1 MKNLLLK
8 SMMLALVLLGG
19 AVSVWAQKISPDLEI
34 LFRTNNDNN
43 AWNSGYPKEAS
54 ETNNEYEINYFN
66 GFYALQKY
74 TVENLAAVK
83 KLTLNIAGPSSGSG
97 AGQDAVA
104 IWAFSTND
112 WTSSSDA
119 SSITNAVATIVGIAP
134 HVTEG
139 NVNTGYLLNTCGQ
152 NRETTDGI
160 QYCHFV
166 IDGEAL
172 ARLKSAASNNT
183 LTLLITNR
191 TDDLK
196 KNSKRTYY
204 SSGHVTEACRP
215 YIEVNETY
223 PAAIGNTGYET
234 LNAAFDAITTE
245 GTITLYDN
253 ISITSRCNSEA
264 KTINVVPVKD
274 GLKITSTLTNSL
286 WFLTQSG
293 ATVNIGSDEHQL
305 IIDGNNAENSSCF
318 VEAGNGS
325 QSTTFNNV
333 KFLNCKTSSAGTTG
347 SIICYKSNGG
357 SLILKDL
364 VFEGC
369 EASSANTSLI
379 FYGLNDLNIKG
390 GLTITNCSAAYD
402 IYIENSN
409 TTDKFLKVKEMS
421 SKPSA
426 PVRVY
431 CKTPAV
437 GTLVLSTNYKDM
449 TTWFSIMNDGYGL
462 FYKTD
467 NGDNILKQTSSVTTA
482 PTGKTGLAYTGS
494 SQEIVDA
501 SSAACT
507 GGELKYSKT
516 QEGVYGAANTI
527 TETNAGTY
535 SFWYK
540 VVGDADH
547 IDTAPVEMTG
557 VVIAKGTPEIT
568 APVGATSLVASGSA
582 QALIATQ
589 ASATLGATVVYR
601 LGEDGDFAAY
611 NEETLSA
618 TNAGAYKVYYRV
630 EETENL
636 NAVEATYIEVVMTG
650 TIQKDDEGENTAT
663 ESYAIQDANNAQ
675 LSGVTVNDAASL
687 EIPASVNGIPVTSI
701 AAGVFTAANTA
712 NVQSIDLSNTKVAL
726 SGDVR
731 SSGVLSAIPENVIIV
746 LPKESPDASGANVV
760 TTSDGTNFSC
770 SEVKIAETKAFV
782 NGVKEFTTTK
792 FTFDRTFLNGDGQYN
807 TVFLPVDIPAAV
819 KTTLGT
825 FYTCSSV
832 NESGAV
838 LTEVTGDLTANTAY
852 VFKPASGKNK
862 IEVDGQTLTIKMNAN
877 ITKPTGA
884 GLKGT
889 NVEGTIATLATDAS
903 KAYGYAAETTGGATV
918 GAFYKLKPEATVPA
932 YRAWLEVDTAVNG
945 SRLAIIVDGDGDG
958 TTGIISIDGQPV
970 NGGVWYDLNG
980 RKYDSKPSQKG
991 IYIIDG
997 KKIIVK

>member
-8 SMMLALVLLGG
+8 TMVLALVLFGG
-19 AVSVWAQKISPDLEI
+19 AVSTWAEKISPDLEV
-34 LFRTNNDNN
+34 LFRTNDANT

-54 ETNNEYEINYFN
+54 ETNNEYEINYYK

-83 KLTLNIAGPSSGSG
+83 KLTLNIAGPSA

-104 IWAFSTND
+104 IWAFSIND
-112 WTSSSDA
+112 WTVSSDA
-119 SSITNAVATIVGIAP
+119 TTITNAVTTIVGLAP
-134 HVTEG
+134 HSS
-139 NVNTGYLLNTCGQ
+139 TGDATTNYLLNSCGS
-152 NRETTDGI
+152 NRQTIDGV
-160 QYCHFV
+160 QYCHFE
-166 IDGEAL
+166 IQGEAL
-172 ARLKSAASNNT
+172 TRLKASASGNT
-183 LTLLITNR
+183 ITLLVTNR
-191 TDDLK
+191 TQDLK
-196 KNSKRTYY
+196 ANSQRKYY
-204 SSGHVTEACRP
+204 SSGHATEAYRP

-253 ISITSRCNSEA
+253 ISLTSRCNSGA
-264 KTINVVPVKD
+264 KTINVVPAKD
-274 GLKITSTLTNSL
+274 GIIITSSLTNSL
-286 WFLTQSG
+286 WFLTQNAG
-293 ATVNIGSDEHQL
+293 QVTIGSDDYQL
-305 IIDGNNAENSSCF
+305 IIDGNNATNSCCF
-318 VEAGNGS
+318 VEAGNSS

-333 KFLNCKTSSAGTTG
+333 KFLNCKTSAAAPTG

-357 SLILKDL
+357 ELYLKNVIFD
-364 VFEGC
+364 GC
-369 EASSANTSLI
+369 EASSPSTSLI
-379 FYGLNDLNIKG
+379 FCGLGELNIQE
-390 GLTITNCSAAYD
+390 GLTITNCTSAYD
-402 IYIENSN
+402 IYIENNNS
-409 TTDKFLKVKEMS
+409 TDKFLKVKEMS

-426 PVRVY
+426 PIRVY

-437 GTLVLSTNYKDM
+437 GTLVLSTNYTDM
-449 TTWFSIMNDGYGL
+449 TTWFSILNDGYGL
-462 FYKTD
+462 FYKTE
-467 NGDNILKQTSSVTTA
+467 NGDHILKQTYSVTTA
-482 PTGKTGLAYTGS
+482 PVGKTGLAYTGS
-494 SQEIVDA
+494 AQELIDA
-501 SSAACT
+501 TNATCT
-507 GGELKYSKT
+507 GGQLKYSKT
-516 QEGVYGAANTI
+516 QDGVYGAANTI

-540 VVGDADH
+540 VVGDGDY
-547 IDTAPVEMTG
+547 IDTAPVEVADVT
-557 VVIAKGTPEIT
+557 IAKGTPEIT
-568 APVGATSLVASGSA
+568 APVGATSLVYSGSA
-582 QALIATQ
+582 QALITTQ

-601 LGEDGDFAAY
+601 LGETGEYAAY
-611 NEETLSA
+611 NAETLSA
-618 TNAGAYKVYYRV
+618 TNPGVYKIYYKV
-630 EETENL
+630 EGSDNL
-636 NAVEATYIEVVMTG
+636 NEVAATNIEVTITG
-650 TIQKDDEGENTAT
+650 TVQKDDEGENTAT
-663 ESYAIQDANNAQ
+663 ENYSIQDANNAQ
-675 LSGVTVNDAASL
+675 LTSVTPNGATSL
-687 EIPASVNGIPVTSI
+687 EIPADVNGVPVTSI

-712 NVQSIDLSNTKVAL
+712 NVQSIDLSNTQVEL
-726 SGDVR
+726 SGNVR

-746 LPKESPDASGANVV
+746 LPKESSSATGTNVV
-760 TTSDGTNFSC
+760 TTSDGTNFTC
-770 SEVKIAETKAFV
+770 SEVKIAENKAFV
-782 NGVKEFTTTK
+782 NGVTNFTTTK
-792 FTFDRTFLNGDGQYN
+792 FTFDRTFLNGEGQFN

-862 IEVDGQTLTIKMNAN
+862 IEVDGTTALTIKMNASFTN
-877 ITKPTGA
+877 PTGA

-889 NVEGTIATLATDAS
+889 SVEGTIATLATDAS
-903 KAYGYAAETTGGATV
+903 KAYGYAAETTDGATV

-991 IYIIDG
+991 VYILNG